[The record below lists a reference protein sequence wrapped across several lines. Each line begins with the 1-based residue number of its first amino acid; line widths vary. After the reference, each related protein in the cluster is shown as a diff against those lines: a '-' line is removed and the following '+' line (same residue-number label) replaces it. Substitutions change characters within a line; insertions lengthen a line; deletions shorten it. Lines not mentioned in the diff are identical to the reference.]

1 MKSRFSSSGLARA
14 AARRP
19 WRTLG
24 LWGFALVAAIALI
37 VTVLPGALTAQY
49 SFLGNPDSQVG
60 RDLLAE
66 RMNMPIKANEA
77 VIVRSA
83 SATTSDP
90 AFRSFV
96 TDLQGKIAAL
106 GPGVVDSVGSAW
118 KGGDKTLIAAD
129 KRTTILPVVMAGD
142 VVQAEKNIDK
152 VHEIVHA
159 ADGRGGFDTLVTGTA
174 SISSD
179 FSQTAQGD
187 LRKGEG
193 IGVPIALLILL
204 LVFGTLVAA
213 SLPLF
218 LSLIAI
224 TLAIALT
231 ALLGQGLDVSVFAL
245 NVISMM
251 GLATGIDYSLFIVS
265 RYREERLAG
274 RDKVDALTVTGGTAS
289 RAVFFSGMTVVLAL
303 LGMLIVPTNIFA
315 SLAIGAILVVTMA
328 VAAALTLLPAV
339 LSLLGDKVDR
349 LRVPYLGRRLL
360 ESRADGHVSLL
371 ARLAQRA
378 MRRPAIALAIG
389 AGVLLLAAA
398 PSLGMKTGVSGVGT
412 LPDDFQSK
420 QGFAVL
426 DKQFS
431 AGSVSP
437 VQIVVDG
444 PASSPAVK
452 DAVTRLRTALAQDKA
467 FGPTEV
473 ATNPAGDLT
482 LVSVPVADEAAG
494 DLSIAKVRELRA
506 DYVPQ
511 AFAGSGANVYV
522 TGETA
527 GNVDYMDIVDG
538 YFPYVVA
545 LVLGLSFILL
555 LVAFRSVVI
564 PATAIVM
571 NLLSVGAAYGLMT
584 LVSQDG
590 RGAGL
595 LGFQQVETIEQ
606 WVPLFLFS
614 ILFGLSMDYQVFLL
628 SRIKEDYDRTG
639 DNRGAVSSG
648 IGSTAGIITGAALIM
663 VAVFAGFASGDLVM
677 FQQMGFGLAVA
688 VLLDATIVRTLVV
701 PSAMSLLGRWNWYLP
716 RWLEWLPRLSVEG
729 AAPAEPPE
737 GGPAGPGRGGRA
749 GRPAPEGP
757 SPAALPDLSAGISG
771 AVATA
776 QADSGESGE
785 RAA

>member
-1 MKSRFSSSGLARA
+1 
-14 AARRP
+14 
-19 WRTLG
+19 
-24 LWGFALVAAIALI
+24 
-37 VTVLPGALTAQY
+37 
-49 SFLGNPDSQVG
+49 
-60 RDLLAE
+60 
-66 RMNMPIKANEA
+66 
-77 VIVRSA
+77 
-83 SATTSDP
+83 
-90 AFRSFV
+90 
-96 TDLQGKIAAL
+96 
-106 GPGVVDSVGSAW
+106 
-118 KGGDKTLIAAD
+118 
-129 KRTTILPVVMAGD
+129 
-142 VVQAEKNIDK
+142 
-152 VHEIVHA
+152 VHA
-159 ADGRGGFDTLVTGTA
+159 ADGRGGFDTLATGTA

-179 FSQTAQGD
+179 FSQTAERD
-187 LRKGEG
+187 LQKGEG
-193 IGVPIALLILL
+193 IGVPIALIILL

-218 LSLIAI
+218 LSVIAI

-231 ALLGQGLDVSVFAL
+231 AVLGQGFDVSVFAL
-245 NVISMM
+245 NVITMM

-265 RYREERLAG
+265 RYREERLTG

-328 VAAALTLLPAV
+328 VVAALTLLPAV
-339 LSLLGDKVDR
+339 LSLLGDKIDR

-360 ESRADGHVSLL
+360 AARADGRISLL

-412 LPDDFQSK
+412 LPDDFESK

-426 DKQFS
+426 DEQFS

-444 PASSPAVK
+444 PASAPAVK
-452 DAVTRLRTALAQDKA
+452 DAIARLQTALAEDKA
-467 FGPTEV
+467 FGPTQV
-473 ATNPAGDLT
+473 ATGPSGDLT
-482 LVSVPVADEAAG
+482 LVSVPVADESAG
-494 DLSIAKVRELRA
+494 DLSIAKVRELRS

-511 AFAGSGANVYV
+511 AFAGSGAHVYV

-527 GNVDYMDIVDG
+527 GNVDYMDIVDS

-564 PATAIVM
+564 AATAIVM

-590 RGAGL
+590 WGAGL

-639 DNRGAVSSG
+639 DNRGAVASG

-663 VAVFAGFASGDLVM
+663 VAVFAGFASGNLVM

-701 PSAMSLLGRWNWYLP
+701 PSTMSLLGHWNWYLP
-716 RWLEWLPRLSVEG
+716 RWLEWLPRLSIEG
-729 AAPAEPPE
+729 APAPG
-737 GGPAGPGRGGRA
+737 GGPGGGRRSHAPGEGAERRPAGRPDGAPLPGVAPGVTPSVATAEAEAAESGGRA
-749 GRPAPEGP
+749 A
-757 SPAALPDLSAGISG
+757 
-771 AVATA
+771 
-776 QADSGESGE
+776 
-785 RAA
+785 